1 MGTWFNILLFV
12 HILAVI
18 LAFGSN
24 FARPMV
30 ERVASNSEGVS
41 SAFARFA
48 TIYQAPALAV
58 VLVSGILMAYSLEP
72 REVFKETWISIAFT
86 LWILIAVVFFFLIR
100 ADKQGN
106 KKLAAPLTG
115 VLHLLLAVALWAMI
129 FQPGAPA

>member
-18 LAFGSN
+18 LAFGAN

-30 ERVASNSEGVS
+30 ERVAGKDGVS

-72 REVFKETWISIAFT
+72 REVFKETWVSIAFT
-86 LWILIAVVFFFLIR
+86 LWIAMAVVFFFLIR

-106 KKLAAPLTG
+106 EKLAAPLTG
-115 VLHLLLAVALWAMI
+115 VLHLLLAVALWAMV
-129 FQPGAPA
+129 FQPGGPA